1 MNELT
6 MNIEK
11 WAKNKGLDQAQPE
24 KQMLKVIEELGEVGA
39 GMARGN
45 LEAIKD
51 GIGDTLVTLI
61 ILAMQHGLT
70 ADECLEQTWNE
81 IKGRTGQMIDGVFVK
96 SSDLEDSK

>member
-24 KQMLKVIEELGEVGA
+24 KQMLKVIEELGEVSA

-45 LEAIKD
+45 LEAVKD
-51 GIGDTLVTLI
+51 GRGQQMKKLIMLIVTIG
-61 ILAMQHGLT
+61 M
-70 ADECLEQTWNE
+70 
-81 IKGRTGQMIDGVFVK
+81 VF
-96 SSDLEDSK
+96 SLSARR

>member
-6 MNIEK
+6 INIEK

-24 KQMLKVIEELGEVGA
+24 KQMLKVIEELGKVGA

-45 LEAIKD
+45 LKAVKD

-61 ILAMQHGLT
+61 ISAMQHGL
-70 ADECLEQTWNE
+70 
-81 IKGRTGQMIDGVFVK
+81 G
-96 SSDLEDSK
+96 

>member
-6 MNIEK
+6 INIEK

-24 KQMLKVIEELGEVGA
+24 KQMLKVIEELGKVGA

-45 LEAIKD
+45 LKAVKD

-61 ILAMQHGLT
+61 ISAMQHGLT
-70 ADECLEQTWNE
+70 AEEYLVQAQNE
-81 IKGRTGQMIDGVFVK
+81 IKGRTGQMVDGVFVK

>member
-51 GIGDTLVTLI
+51 GIGDTLVKKLSI
-61 ILAMQHGLT
+61 RMRY
-70 ADECLEQTWNE
+70 WR
-81 IKGRTGQMIDGVFVK
+81 RTKRHRK
-96 SSDLEDSK
+96 SYCYF

>member
-6 MNIEK
+6 INIEK

-24 KQMLKVIEELGEVGA
+24 KQMLKVIEELGKVGA

-45 LEAIKD
+45 LKAVQD

-61 ILAMQHGLT
+61 ISAMQHGLT
-70 ADECLEQTWNE
+70 AEKYLVQA
-81 IKGRTGQMIDGVFVK
+81 
-96 SSDLEDSK
+96 